1 MQPAFRRLLALLL
14 LPACAPAPEREAVP
28 LDQSGENFASAML
41 RRPVRK
47 PCRVATCSVVPR
59 RDVIGAADTTYL
71 RALVGSDSVLRR
83 WPVRVGRPLRV
94 WIAPGAYGRV
104 SAGRLAI
111 VRSAAQAWTGVGIPV
126 RFAIVRDST
135 KAEIKVR
142 WVDRLP
148 GPRAG
153 FIRWTSDAQ
162 GWLTGAEVALAVRAS
177 DGTPYDYDV
186 LRAVAAHEFGHVLG
200 LEHSPDDADV
210 MAERVR
216 ERRPS
221 TRDRSTVRF
230 LYGQDP
236 GRVR

>member
-153 FIRWTSDAQ
+153 FIRWTSNEQ
-162 GWLTGAEVALAVRAS
+162 GWLTGAEVALARRDAEGDAYPLPVIDAIV
-177 DGTPYDYDV
+177 T
-186 LRAVAAHEFGHVLG
+186 HEVGHLLG
-200 LEHSPDDADV
+200 LEHSPDSTDV
-210 MAERVR
+210 MASQVQSRV
-216 ERRPS
+216 P
-221 TRDRSTVRF
+221 TVRDRATVRF
-230 LYGQDP
+230 LYSQPP